1 MKRIIYSCFLF
12 VALILTKSSFSQ
24 VFWTETFGSGCNGGQ
39 LAAGTIA
46 TPTNGA
52 WAVTVLATAPGNG
65 ATANEWFISA
75 TENGNAIGACG
86 SGCGTNRTLH
96 VGSNLVPFLI
106 DPGAA
111 YLAGAGA
118 NTNKRVESP
127 VINCTGSNNISLSM
141 KYLTRGVAAIDFA
154 QALYFDGA
162 VWNTLGTM
170 AITSASC
177 LPQGAWSPYI
187 IALPASANN
196 NPNVK
201 IGFGWQNNDPTG
213 ADPSIAV
220 DDITLSKVSALTITT
235 AVTACV
241 NQTVNA
247 SVTATLA
254 GATSYTWVSSPAG
267 AIFAPTTGT
276 STTITYTAAGTYSIA
291 CVGLNPLPVGSS
303 NTIIVNVAASP
314 IIIVAP
320 PSQTICAGGTATIT
334 ASGATTYTW
343 STAATTSVITS
354 SPAASTN
361 FTVVGSANGCNA
373 AASASVVIGANL
385 SLTAGAS
392 SPSVCSGSAV
402 TLTASG
408 ATTFTWVAPP
418 STTLSTTSSAI
429 DNPTVATTYTV
440 FGTTGACAGSQ
451 TVLVGMTTGL
461 SLTVAASSATVCP
474 GQTTTLTAT
483 GGVNYTWTPG
493 ASLSTASGSI
503 TNASPNTAT
512 TYTVTGDNGGGCI
525 GTAQITINMGS
536 SPPMGI
542 LATASAVCTGFTST
556 LNATGATSYTW
567 SGTTLTTSVVQP
579 SISVGPGS
587 YTVFGSTGVGCN
599 SFSVITI
606 NLSPPLNVQVTQSSF
621 TTCMASNF
629 PQQFSKPVTLNA
641 TGASVYNWSPCIAG
655 YMTFCIGP
663 TITVRPPTS
672 TCFTVS
678 GSTSVCSGSAVVCV
692 TVIPQFTMA
701 VTPIQPIICLGD
713 SITLTTTNIS
723 TLAVLPIPSAT
734 NTNGYVWTEPVNAP
748 PPSINNPLSGT
759 VIATPLNTCTY
770 TFEIY
775 DARACVSL
783 PRLIT
788 VTVLPRPLTSI
799 AIPIINNVATNTVCF
814 VGNVPGAP
822 DNTITLIG
830 NNNNVGLPFGVV
842 PTYTWI
848 SQYLQPPCNQL
859 SILTPANSNSII
871 VNAPCRLPQ
880 LSTYSLISGYNGIPG
895 CRRDDTVTIRAI
907 DCRPVRQIQ
916 FTTATPNDTICSRT
930 CVTFLNMTDTM
941 AGGPQTYTWTFP
953 GGAPATSS
961 LTNPTIC
968 YNLPGVFNVILKVAN
983 PYVIPVGS
991 SLIAYR
997 NRYITVVDRPNVTII
1012 PPGQYV
1018 SDTIVRFGQCIKLT
1032 GSGASTYSWDPN
1044 YNLTPKI
1051 TVTNVTVCPQN
1062 TTRYILTGWN
1072 SKECFSS
1079 DTINVIVIE
1088 DCGEMFVPNAFSP
1101 NNDGANDVLY
1111 VRGLCL
1117 ETLTFMVFNRW
1128 GQKVFETTDKNKGWD
1143 GTFNGDLMSTGVFVY
1158 RLEGKDYKGKS
1169 YSMKG
1174 NVTLIR

>member
-177 LPQGAWSPYI
+177 LPQGAWSPYS

-314 IIIVAP
+314 IILVAP

-385 SLTAGAS
+385 SITAGAS
-392 SPSVCSGSAV
+392 SPSVCPGSAV

-408 ATTFTWVAPP
+408 A
-418 STTLSTTSSAI
+418 
-429 DNPTVATTYTV
+429 
-440 FGTTGACAGSQ
+440 
-451 TVLVGMTTGL
+451 
-461 SLTVAASSATVCP
+461 
-474 GQTTTLTAT
+474 
-483 GGVNYTWTPG
+483 
-493 ASLSTASGSI
+493 
-503 TNASPNTAT
+503 
-512 TYTVTGDNGGGCI
+512 
-525 GTAQITINMGS
+525 
-536 SPPMGI
+536 
-542 LATASAVCTGFTST
+542 
-556 LNATGATSYTW
+556 
-567 SGTTLTTSVVQP
+567 
-579 SISVGPGS
+579 
-587 YTVFGSTGVGCN
+587 
-599 SFSVITI
+599 
-606 NLSPPLNVQVTQSSF
+606 
-621 TTCMASNF
+621 
-629 PQQFSKPVTLNA
+629 K
-641 TGASVYNWSPCIAG
+641 
-655 YMTFCIGP
+655 
-663 TITVRPPTS
+663 
-672 TCFTVS
+672 
-678 GSTSVCSGSAVVCV
+678 
-692 TVIPQFTMA
+692 
-701 VTPIQPIICLGD
+701 
-713 SITLTTTNIS
+713 
-723 TLAVLPIPSAT
+723 
-734 NTNGYVWTEPVNAP
+734 
-748 PPSINNPLSGT
+748 
-759 VIATPLNTCTY
+759 
-770 TFEIY
+770 
-775 DARACVSL
+775 
-783 PRLIT
+783 
-788 VTVLPRPLTSI
+788 
-799 AIPIINNVATNTVCF
+799 
-814 VGNVPGAP
+814 
-822 DNTITLIG
+822 
-830 NNNNVGLPFGVV
+830 
-842 PTYTWI
+842 
-848 SQYLQPPCNQL
+848 
-859 SILTPANSNSII
+859 
-871 VNAPCRLPQ
+871 
-880 LSTYSLISGYNGIPG
+880 
-895 CRRDDTVTIRAI
+895 
-907 DCRPVRQIQ
+907 
-916 FTTATPNDTICSRT
+916 
-930 CVTFLNMTDTM
+930 
-941 AGGPQTYTWTFP
+941 
-953 GGAPATSS
+953 
-961 LTNPTIC
+961 
-968 YNLPGVFNVILKVAN
+968 
-983 PYVIPVGS
+983 
-991 SLIAYR
+991 
-997 NRYITVVDRPNVTII
+997 
-1012 PPGQYV
+1012 
-1018 SDTIVRFGQCIKLT
+1018 
-1032 GSGASTYSWDPN
+1032 
-1044 YNLTPKI
+1044 
-1051 TVTNVTVCPQN
+1051 
-1062 TTRYILTGWN
+1062 
-1072 SKECFSS
+1072 
-1079 DTINVIVIE
+1079 
-1088 DCGEMFVPNAFSP
+1088 
-1101 NNDGANDVLY
+1101 
-1111 VRGLCL
+1111 
-1117 ETLTFMVFNRW
+1117 
-1128 GQKVFETTDKNKGWD
+1128 
-1143 GTFNGDLMSTGVFVY
+1143 
-1158 RLEGKDYKGKS
+1158 
-1169 YSMKG
+1169 
-1174 NVTLIR
+1174 